1 MKTIVLIN
9 GINYSSTGTI
19 TLNIAKQARKAG
31 YKVYT
36 CCKDSKF
43 GRKYQ
48 YEDQITIGTRLDRVI
63 SERLAYITGLK
74 GYFNIINTWLFIR
87 KLNKIKPDLIHMH
100 LLHDTFINLNMF
112 FKYLKRSKIPVIWTF
127 HDCWAFTG
135 QCSYFDLIDC
145 QKWKTGC
152 YECKRIH
159 EYPSSLLDQTSHLWK
174 KKKKMFSNVD
184 NMMIVTPSK
193 WLIENIKLSFLKDYK
208 TDVIYNGINLEIF
221 KPTESDFRQKYKLEG
236 KFVVLGVSYGWSYR
250 KGIDVFIKLSKELP
264 DSYKIVMVGVRD
276 IDQKQLPDNI
286 ITIKKTFDQKEL
298 AQIYTACDLFINPTR
313 EDNFPT
319 VNIESLACG
328 TPVLT
333 FKTGGSPEALDEK
346 CGDVVEKNDYDALK
360 NRIIEIAENRPYT
373 KENCLNRARQFD
385 MKDKFNEY
393 VQLYDK
399 LLNR

>member
-1 MKTIVLIN
+1 MQV
-9 GINYSSTGTI
+9 
-19 TLNIAKQARKAG
+19 R
-31 YKVYT
+31 
-36 CCKDSKF
+36 
-43 GRKYQ
+43 GR
-48 YEDQITIGTRLDRVI
+48 
-63 SERLAYITGLK
+63 
-74 GYFNIINTWLFIR
+74 
-87 KLNKIKPDLIHMH
+87 
-100 LLHDTFINLNMF
+100 
-112 FKYLKRSKIPVIWTF
+112 PV
-127 HDCWAFTG
+127 
-135 QCSYFDLIDC
+135 
-145 QKWKTGC
+145 
-152 YECKRIH
+152 
-159 EYPSSLLDQTSHLWK
+159 PSSLLDQTSHLWK
-174 KKKKMFSNVD
+174 KKKKMFSNID